1 MPENGIRRT
10 APVSVIVP
18 AWNAAGSILRTLESI
33 ASQTLAPRETIVIDD
48 GSTDGTP
55 ALVRDFIAAHPGLD
69 IRLIEQPNAGAAAAR
84 NAGLRA
90 ATAGYLAFLD
100 SDDCWLPQKLAHT
113 LPLLS
118 DPAVQIAATDMLVD
132 DGSGELTVMECAK
145 RFNGPYDAFTTQ
157 FLKGSIATSTV
168 IARRAAVI
176 EADGFDE
183 SLGAAHDYDLW
194 VTILD
199 RHRDGLAMLDEP
211 LTIYDGRLEGI
222 TGNAERRR
230 RCSLEVVYRY
240 GGRFGLRSPVIS
252 LLRVAL
258 VQRQAFQTHRAKGSR
273 RGMAQAVVSALPTA
287 LFALLALALPAIR
300 KPGPGQPGIRVSR
313 KVMIFAGLIAI
324 AVIGGWLAQFG
335 NIAGA
340 VIRVLGLG

>member
-1 MPENGIRRT
+1 MPENGNRRS

-18 AWNAAGSILRTLESI
+18 AWNAADSIARTLESI
-33 ASQTLAPRETIVIDD
+33 ASQTLPPRETIIIDD

-55 ALVRDFIAAHPGLD
+55 SIVRDFIDAHPGID
-69 IRLIEQPNAGAAAAR
+69 IRLIEQPNTGAAAAR
-84 NAGLRA
+84 NAGIR
-90 ATAGYLAFLD
+90 TASADYLAFLD
-100 SDDCWLPQKLAHT
+100 ADDCWLPQKLART
-113 LPLLS
+113 LPLLR

-145 RFNGPYDAFTTQ
+145 RFAGPFDPVTTQ

-168 IARRAAVI
+168 IARRAAVL

-240 GGRFGLRSPVIS
+240 GGRFGWRSALIS
-252 LLRVAL
+252 LLRVVL
-258 VQRQAFQTHRAKGSR
+258 VQRQAFQTHRAKGHR
-273 RGMAQAVVSALPTA
+273 RGMAQAVVSTLPAA
-287 LFALLALALPAIR
+287 LFTLLALALPAVR
-300 KPGPGQPGIRVSR
+300 KPDTGAPDIHVSR
-313 KVMIFAGLIAI
+313 TAMVGAVIIAI

-335 NIAGA
+335 SMTGA
-340 VIRVLGLG
+340 IFRVLGL

>member
-1 MPENGIRRT
+1 MPENGNRRS

-18 AWNAAGSILRTLESI
+18 AWNAAGSIARTLESI
-33 ASQTLAPRETIVIDD
+33 ASQVLPPREAIIIDD

-55 ALVRDFIAAHPGLD
+55 AIVRDFIAAHPGLN

-84 NAGLRA
+84 NAGIQA
-90 ATAGYLAFLD
+90 ATADCLAFLD
-100 SDDCWLPQKLAHT
+100 ADDCWLPQKLAHS
-113 LPLLS
+113 LPLLR

-132 DGSGELTVMECAK
+132 DGSGELTVMECTK
-145 RFNGPYDAFTTQ
+145 RFAGPFDAFTTQ

-168 IARRAAVI
+168 IARRNAVL
-176 EADGFDE
+176 EANGFDE

-211 LTIYDGRLEGI
+211 LTIYDGRLDGI

-240 GGRFGLRSPVIS
+240 GGRFGWRSALIS

-258 VQRQAFQTHRAKGSR
+258 VQRQAFQTHRAKGNR
-273 RGMAQAVVSALPTA
+273 WGVAQAVVSTLPAA
-287 LFALLALALPAIR
+287 LFTLLAIAFPAIR
-300 KPGPGQPGIRVSR
+300 KPDIDGSDIHVSR
-313 KVMIFAGLIAI
+313 TVMIGAGVIAI

-340 VIRVLGLG
+340 VARVLGL